1 MQTEQLISRNIC
13 VYSHKHILTI
23 NVEKQH
29 RFEGEKRGMYGQ
41 VWKEKREKE
50 MMYLKIMKRGNSSE
64 RKKN

>member
-1 MQTEQLISRNIC
+1 
-13 VYSHKHILTI
+13 
-23 NVEKQH
+23 
-29 RFEGEKRGMYGQ
+29 MYGQ